1 MNRRSMALIAVLAVL
16 SAPVRAQ
23 DAASAAAA
31 ASAATFRGC
40 LRQKLTQTCQGA
52 PGTPAFAA
60 CAKENEHEAAAA
72 CRASLGLAAPAG
84 NQAALDPNGGA
95 CSADAVKLCP
105 GLSAADGPSFMG
117 CMRKNIA
124 ALSPACHAELKARED
139 AKADAECMAG
149 LQKLCPGLQAGDNPG
164 MIKCVKAN
172 RGSLPPM
179 CVNRGKPAA
188 TSANSAAPAG
198 Q

>member
-1 MNRRSMALIAVLAVL
+1 MNLFSMALLTVFAAVSS
-16 SAPVRAQ
+16 SARAQ

-31 ASAATFRGC
+31 ATTFRGC
-40 LRQKLTQTCQGA
+40 LRQKLTQTCQGT

-60 CAKENEHEAAAA
+60 CAKENEHDAAAA
-72 CRASLGLAAPAG
+72 CRASLGIAAPSSD
-84 NQAALDPNGGA
+84 QSSSDTNGGA
-95 CSADAVKLCP
+95 CRADAVKLCP
-105 GLSAADGPSFMG
+105 GLGAADGPSFMG
-117 CMRKNIA
+117 CMRKNSA
-124 ALSPACHAELKARED
+124 ALSSACQAELKARED

-172 RGSLPPM
+172 RGGLPPM

-188 TSANSAAPAG
+188 SAAPAG